1 MVYFVGMKRPGG
13 EAVNQLGSYFM
24 PRVRQFLFMTIL
36 SLYAL
41 SAKSFAQTFF
51 TSITTVLA
59 KADTTSPA
67 KIDTTD
73 KKKEE
78 KKRGL
83 PLGGNKLAQRHLDL

>member
-1 MVYFVGMKRPGG
+1 
-13 EAVNQLGSYFM
+13 M

-36 SLYAL
+36 SMYAL

-51 TSITTVLA
+51 TSRATVSE
-59 KADTTSPA
+59 KADTTSPVKA
-67 KIDTTD
+67 DTID

-83 PLGGNKLAQRHLDL
+83 PLEGNKLAQRHLDS